1 MYVHAMIETATKRFG
16 SSTALIDSQATRSF
30 RELWDRSH
38 RLAFALL
45 ERGVEPGRP
54 IVAVMHNRN
63 EWAEFEIAASLSGA
77 CRGRL
82 NARDSHREWSW
93 TLADLEPAVVVAG
106 PEFAQALA
114 EIRAGWTLPPFEVL
128 VLGEGGSY
136 EKALATAKPRPL
148 PAFDT
153 DLPGMAYHTSGTTG
167 KLKAAVY
174 THDGLC
180 RLHRNVL
187 ALIMDDVTPEAALLH
202 VGPVTHM
209 SGMLIV
215 PSLFRGARS
224 VMLEQ
229 FTPDA
234 FFDAVERHAISHTI
248 LAPTIINML
257 TMALEEKPR
266 DVSSLKRI
274 YYASSPIAPAVL
286 KRAIAAFGRP
296 IFLQGYGCTEGGAL
310 FNAVLYPEEHV
321 EALAHNPARLAS
333 CGRAVPFFDV
343 DLRRPDGSPAPAGE
357 PGEIWV
363 RGDAVSQGYWRRPE
377 ATAESYA
384 GGWFRTG
391 DMATRDAEGYI
402 TILDRKHDMI
412 ISGGFNVYPHEVE
425 DVIAEHAAVAEVAV
439 IGVPDP
445 KWGEAVKAC
454 VVLRPQAALRL
465 KDLQEHCTVKGLAAY
480 KKPLSLDILDQIP
493 KTAVGKISRRLL
505 RETYWQGQERR
516 VG

>member
-1 MYVHAMIETATKRFG
+1 MYVHAMVEIAAKRFG
-16 SSTALIDSQATRSF
+16 NSVALIDSYATRSF
-30 RELWDRSH
+30 AELWERGH
-38 RLAFALL
+38 KLAWALL
-45 ERGVEPGRP
+45 ERGVKPGTP
-54 IVAVMHNRN
+54 VVAIMNNRN
-63 EWAEFEIAASLSGA
+63 EWAEFEIAASLTGA

-82 NARDSHREWSW
+82 NARDSRREWSW

-106 PEFAQALA
+106 PEFAPALA
-114 EIRAGWTLPPFEVL
+114 EIRAGWTLTPFEVL
-128 VLGEGGSY
+128 TLGEAY
-136 EKALATAKPRPL
+136 ERALVAAQPRPL
-148 PAFDT
+148 PTFDAE
-153 DLPGMAYHTSGTTG
+153 LPGMAYHTSGTTG

-174 THDGLC
+174 SHTGLC

-215 PSLFRGARS
+215 PALFRGARS

-234 FFDAVERHAISHTI
+234 FFDAVERHAITHTI
-248 LAPTIINML
+248 LAPTVINML

-266 DVSSLKRI
+266 DVSMLKRI

-286 KRAIAAFGRP
+286 KRAIAAFGGP
-296 IFLQGYGCTEGGAL
+296 IFLQGYGCTEAGAL
-310 FNAVLYPEEHV
+310 FNAILYPEEHV
-321 EALAHNPARLAS
+321 EALAHNPERLAS

-343 DLRRPDGSPAPAGE
+343 DLRQPDGSPAPVGE

-363 RGDAVSQGYWRRPE
+363 RGDAVSQSYWRRPE
-377 ATAESYA
+377 ATTESYA

-391 DMATRDAEGYI
+391 DMAKRDADGYI

-425 DVIAEHAAVAEVAV
+425 DVIAEHTAVAEVAV
-439 IGVPDP
+439 IGVPDA

-454 VVLRPQAALRL
+454 VVLRPQTTLCL
-465 KDLQEHCTVKGLAAY
+465 KDLQDHCAGRGLAPY
-480 KKPLSLDILDQIP
+480 KKPLSLDIMEQIP

-505 RETYWQGQERR
+505 RETYWLGQERR